1 MKHSLRP
8 PRRAHGFT
16 LVEAVIVIAIIGIIG
31 AIVAVFIR
39 TPILGYRDAVDRA
52 ELTDQA
58 DLTLRRMARDIRLAL
73 PNSVRVMTT
82 AANGDVLEFLQT
94 RSGGRYL
101 SAEDG
106 LPDTVPP
113 LSFDDQTKASFTALA
128 PTDTFLNQVRAGDYV
143 VVYNLG
149 EGFAPANAY
158 ELRQSSSDARCP
170 AIGRAGNI
178 ACVTS
183 IVQGIVTIDGAQVV
197 TATIGLNGNPFAR
210 QDVALVSP
218 EQRFQVVSGPVSY
231 YCERQ
236 ADATFILW
244 RAWDYSINSVQS
256 IPAGGQRA
264 VVASRL
270 ASCTGIFRYGD
281 SASASRRAG
290 LVVIALEFRGRN
302 DGSAAIRL
310 IHQVHVDNTP

>member
-1 MKHSLRP
+1 MKRALSL

-16 LVEAVIVIAIIGIIG
+16 LVEAVIVIAIIGVIG

-39 TPILGYRDAVDRA
+39 APILGYRDAVERA
-52 ELTDQA
+52 EMTDQA

-73 PNSVRVMTT
+73 PNSVRVMKNPVT
-82 AANGDVLEFLQT
+82 NDDVIEFLQT
-94 RSGGRYL
+94 RSGGRYV

-113 LSFDDQTKASFTALA
+113 LSFDDQTKVTFTALA
-128 PTDTFLNQVRAGDYV
+128 PMGTFLSQVRAGDYV

-158 ELRQSSSDARCP
+158 DLRQPTDPRCP
-170 AIGRAGNI
+170 PVSKAGNI

-183 IVQGIVTIDGAQVV
+183 IAQGSVTIGTPVT

-210 QDVALVSP
+210 QDVPLVSP
-218 EQRFQVVSGPVSY
+218 EQRFQIVSGPVSY
-231 YCERQ
+231 YCEAQ
-236 ADATFILW
+236 TDGTSILW
-244 RAWDYSINSVQS
+244 RAWDYPINAAQV
-256 IPAGGQRA
+256 IPTGGKRA
-264 VVASRL
+264 MVASRL
-270 ASCTGIFRYGD
+270 ASCNGIFRYGD

-302 DGSAAIRL
+302 NSGATIRL

>member
-1 MKHSLRP
+1 MD
-8 PRRAHGFT
+8 GFT
-16 LVEAVIVIAIIGIIG
+16 LVEAIMVIAIIGIVSG
-31 AIVAVFIR
+31 MVAVFIR
-39 TPILGYRDAVDRA
+39 APILAYRDTVDRA

-73 PNSVRVMTT
+73 PNSVRVMKTDP
-82 AANGDVLEFLQT
+82 NGDVLEFLQT
-94 RSGGRYL
+94 KAGGRYL

-113 LSFDDQTKASFTALA
+113 LSFDDPAKVSFTALA
-128 PTDTFLNQVRAGDYV
+128 PTATFLNQVRAGDYV

-158 ELRQSSSDARCP
+158 DLRQSPADARCP
-170 AIGRAGNI
+170 AISRAGNI
-178 ACVTS
+178 ACITS
-183 IVQGIVTIDGAQVV
+183 IAQGSVTIGTSVT

-210 QDVALVSP
+210 QDSALASP
-218 EQRFQVVSGPVSY
+218 DQRFQVVSGPVSY
-231 YCERQ
+231 YCEKQ
-236 ADATFILW
+236 ADGTSILW
-244 RAWDYSINSVQS
+244 RAWDYPIAQLQDVP
-256 IPAGGQRA
+256 PASSGKRA
-264 VVASRL
+264 MVASRL
-270 ASCTGIFRYGD
+270 ASCAGIFRYGD

-302 DGSAAIRL
+302 DGAAAIRL